1 MRTIETT
8 AVIAPDHTLT
18 LTVPDDIPPGPC
30 RVVIEVPDPAK
41 PRKRFTEGWTRYDVT
56 LADPNCTFRREDLY
70 GDDGR

>member
-30 RVVIEVPDPAK
+30 RVVIAVEPPPAAATHTK
-41 PRKRFTEGWTRYDVT
+41 WADWPAHDV
-56 LADPNCTFRREDLY
+56 AFRDPNCTFRREDIY
-70 GDDGR
+70 DDYR